1 MEEKPGYVVE
11 ITPEAEIYFL
21 QLLQYFNQAHSTRSA
36 DRKSDEI
43 LDMAMSLDSQPNR
56 GRLEENLSF
65 LGKGHRYLVYPY
77 TSRKSIKIIYFIDET
92 VKKVY
97 ITDFFATEMDEEKIS
112 SRNK

>member
-1 MEEKPGYVVE
+1 MEGKPGYVVE

-21 QLLQYFNQAHSTRSA
+21 QLLQFFYQTHSVRSA
-36 DRKSDEI
+36 DQKSNEI
-43 LDMAMSLDSQPNR
+43 LNMAMLLDSQPNR

-77 TSRKSIKIIYFIDET
+77 TSNKSIKIIYFIDET

-97 ITDFFATEMDEEKIS
+97 ITDFFATEMDEGKIS
-112 SRNK
+112 GRNK